1 MTVLEL
7 GPEPRFLLVRPDK
20 IGDVILTTPAVLSL
34 KKKFPRCFIG
44 FLCRSYTAPLL
55 EHNPSIDQILLIDSP
70 ASLGRQVQRVKDLK
84 FDAAV
89 HFYLD
94 WRSVLIT
101 SLAGVP
107 VRIGPLSK
115 FPAFLLN
122 RRVVQ
127 NRSKVEKHEALYNLD
142 LVKECGAE
150 ERPESPG
157 IYLTESEKKRGK
169 ELLAGLCG
177 REGIKPVLI
186 HPGSA
191 GSAKNWPADFYFRL
205 GEKLSESNFVLF
217 SGGKG
222 EESIL
227 EKVGKSLKNTGVIPA
242 GSLSLRELAAVISQ
256 SRLMISNSTGPLHM
270 AVALDIPTVSFYPQ
284 LPLVTS
290 AKRWGPFGPAGL
302 HRVLSPLDP
311 LSSMSSISV
320 SEAAEA
326 ARQALAGDKMDAGK

>member
-1 MTVLEL
+1 MANPLLAADL

-20 IGDVILTTPAVLSL
+20 IGDVILTTPALLSL
-34 KKKFPRCFIG
+34 KKKFPRSFIG
-44 FLCRSYTAPLL
+44 FLCRSYTALLL
-55 EHNPSIDQILLIDSP
+55 ENNPSVDQVLLIDSP
-70 ASLGRQVQRVKDLK
+70 PSLGRQVKRIKDMK
-84 FDAAV
+84 FDVAI

-94 WRSVLIT
+94 LRSVMIT
-101 SLAGVP
+101 ALAGVP

-142 LVKECGAE
+142 LVKECGAT

-177 REGIKPVLI
+177 NAGIKPVLI

-191 GSAKNWPADFYFRL
+191 GSVKNWPLDSFLRL
-205 GEKLSESNFVLF
+205 GEKLSESHFVLF
-217 SGGKG
+217 TAGKG

-227 EKVGKSLKNTGVIPA
+227 QRVGKNLKNVGVVPA
-242 GSLSLRELAAVISQ
+242 GSLSLRELAEAISQ
-256 SRLMISNSTGPLHM
+256 SKLMVSNSTGPLHM
-270 AVALDIPTVSFYPQ
+270 AAALGVPTVSFYPQ

-290 AKRWGPFGPAGL
+290 AKRWGPYGPPSL

-311 LSSMSSISV
+311 RSPMSSISV
-320 SEAAEA
+320 SEAEEA
-326 ARQALAGDKMDAGK
+326 ARQILK